1 MEWTDELMVGITY
14 VIIGFVGFVCNLAT
28 VVMIGT
34 NRVYR
39 LSAYTIMAN
48 VALADAIMML
58 IAGVACGCSLLWPG
72 DERLGSTLATYKV
85 TGNDSMPD
93 ILSIPINTNT
103 LGIVLSLCEIA
114 AWIAGVVSYALL
126 GLNRCIAICYY
137 GTKARALNRVSIAI
151 VGSIFTWVIGIAIAI
166 LGSMPEPLMGIRRDM
181 WSFSF
186 LQTRGDRPQLFLI
199 LMLVING
206 AGVGAQWICSSLV
219 LLRIHRVKQ
228 KISRNKINQN
238 SANRFK
244 KQARLTFQFFYPSL
258 LCTIASLVYF
268 CKPYVV
274 DRLSAWQFVG
284 LHLIWLCNHACN
296 PFIYAYFNDRM
307 RLTYREMLTC
317 AQLRYHLRKRRI
329 SRGFRH
335 NPRHN
340 VSRRSNAPKSTRM
353 SARSVKSRDG
363 NFVRNSLQLQSRDFE
378 QLCEFIMR
386 VNPLYDSSEGWRESS
401 DEEDFAPEMTKAPES
416 TCGDGDSS
424 AAPSREPR
432 SIVLDLGRQT
442 VEHWV
447 RFAKKASI

>member
-1 MEWTDELMVGITY
+1 MSLWSDEFIVGVSYVGI
-14 VIIGFVGFVCNLAT
+14 GLVGFICNLAT

-48 VALADAIMML
+48 IALADSIMML
-58 IAGVACGCSLLWPG
+58 IAGVACGCALIWP
-72 DERLGSTLATYKV
+72 ENEQLAPTLIPHANYTNATLI
-85 TGNDSMPD
+85 TSPFQRET
-93 ILSIPINTNT
+93 IRT
-103 LGIVLSLCEIA
+103 LLSLCEIA
-114 AWIAGVVSYALL
+114 AWSAGVISYALL
-126 GLNRCIAICYY
+126 GMNRCIAICYY
-137 GTKARALNRVSIAI
+137 GTKARILNRVSVAIIA
-151 VGSIFTWVIGIAIAI
+151 SIFTWVLGGSIAI
-166 LGSMPEPLMGIRRDM
+166 LGSMPEPLMGIRREM

-186 LQTRGDRPQLFLI
+186 TQLHGDRAQLFLL
-199 LMLVING
+199 LMLAING
-206 AGVGAQWICSSLV
+206 AGVGAQWVCSSLV
-219 LLRIHRVKQ
+219 MLRIRRVKQ

-268 CKPYVV
+268 CKPYIV
-274 DRLSAWQFVG
+274 DKLWPWQLVA

-307 RLTYREMLTC
+307 RLTYREMMTC
-317 AQLRYHLRKRRI
+317 AQLRYHLRKKRI

-353 SARSVKSRDG
+353 SARSGRSRDG

-401 DEEDFAPEMTKAPES
+401 DDDDFAPEITKPPES
-416 TCGDGDSS
+416 MNGDSIENVS
-424 AAPSREPR
+424 TRETR
-432 SIVLDLGRQT
+432 SIVLGLGRQT